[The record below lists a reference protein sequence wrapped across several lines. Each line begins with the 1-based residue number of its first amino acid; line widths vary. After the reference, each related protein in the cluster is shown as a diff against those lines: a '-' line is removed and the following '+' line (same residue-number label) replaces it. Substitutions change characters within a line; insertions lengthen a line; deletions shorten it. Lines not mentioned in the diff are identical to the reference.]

1 MLTIDRRNFIL
12 YDYVKCIDVL
22 QHHLMPLYPTLSMVQ
37 TLRHWSLFF
46 LWFFLQVDIGAH
58 TIGVERCNFFNN
70 RLFNCIRKGNSDSS
84 LNIKNEMPKHMKQH
98 NYRRTGSWEFLTF
111 DYHYFSILQQQG
123 LLQSDAARMTNKG
136 ASNIFNEMPRKKVNV
151 VNS

>member
-1 MLTIDRRNFIL
+1 MHHILCKAAHVLTIDRRNFIL
-12 YDYVKCIDVL
+12 YDYVKCIYVL

-98 NYRRTGSWEFLTF
+98 NYRRTGSWE
-111 DYHYFSILQQQG
+111 I
-123 LLQSDAARMTNKG
+123 
-136 ASNIFNEMPRKKVNV
+136 SNIWLPLFFNTAATRTSPIRCCPYD
-151 VNS
+151 